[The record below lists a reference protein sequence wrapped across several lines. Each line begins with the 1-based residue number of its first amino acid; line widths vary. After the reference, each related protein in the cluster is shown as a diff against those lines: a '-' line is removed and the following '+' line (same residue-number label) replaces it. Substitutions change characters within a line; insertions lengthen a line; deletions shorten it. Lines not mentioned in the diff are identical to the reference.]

1 MQRARLLQAFG
12 MLDIWHTRHLT
23 PRQIEENQ
31 MTATVFN
38 RAPAPRSFSDRA
50 LAVIT
55 ALVTKVGEIY
65 DRNDAAKRSR
75 LSWHYFAA

>member
-1 MQRARLLQAFG
+1 
-12 MLDIWHTRHLT
+12 
-23 PRQIEENQ
+23 

-50 LAVIT
+50 MAVIT
-55 ALVTKVGEIY
+55 ALLTKVGEIY